1 MGVGVGVGCPSEQ
14 ESQSGSAFSENG
26 AGRGCLSS
34 GPTWFRPHLCL
45 LGLLPGWRQDMPQGV
60 SQQEVLVSLGISL
73 NLRADGIQWAEGLV
87 RGTRWLHSQVWRP
100 GGMAGR
106 LGTAGLKR
114 FHVTLPAQWSQG
126 CQTFCEGSEFS
137 EGSQS
142 QEV

>member
-1 MGVGVGVGCPSEQ
+1 MVVSPWGAGVGVGCPSEQ

-73 NLRADGIQWAEGLV
+73 NLRADGIQWVAAPW
-87 RGTRWLHSQVWRP
+87 GTDLLNSIPHWSERCCPWLLHQ
-100 GGMAGR
+100 
-106 LGTAGLKR
+106 
-114 FHVTLPAQWSQG
+114 
-126 CQTFCEGSEFS
+126 
-137 EGSQS
+137 
-142 QEV
+142 